1 MHQNGANSYIEK
13 ESSGKSAGKFF
24 TQTTRP
30 RSEVVFF
37 MQIFVTLVLI
47 TLCIVILGKLESN
60 CEKSSVWIS
69 ILSSLIGCSLPN
81 PRLWINLYLRKIGSS
96 WPL

>member
-1 MHQNGANSYIEK
+1 MEQNLILKNKVVANRLGNFLTKKLGHAQKLY
-13 ESSGKSAGKFF
+13 FF
-24 TQTTRP
+24 
-30 RSEVVFF
+30 V
-37 MQIFVTLVLI
+37 QIFVTLVLK

-81 PRLWINLYLRKIGSS
+81 PRL
-96 WPL
+96 